1 LDAPINLDFSLRLYQ
16 DRLDALIPADVISK
30 RYHPGVHLFVCN
42 SHCIRGTNVIF
53 IFSIVCVPTTVFVTI
68 VPLLMFSSFAHET
81 IPLIS
86 RFLVSPLSRS

>member
-1 LDAPINLDFSLRLYQ
+1 LDTPTNLNFSLRLYEY
-16 DRLDALIPADVISK
+16 RLDALIPADVISK
-30 RYHPGVHLFVCN
+30 RYNLGIHLFVCN

-68 VPLLMFSSFAHET
+68 VPLLMLSSFAHET
-81 IPLIS
+81 MPLIS